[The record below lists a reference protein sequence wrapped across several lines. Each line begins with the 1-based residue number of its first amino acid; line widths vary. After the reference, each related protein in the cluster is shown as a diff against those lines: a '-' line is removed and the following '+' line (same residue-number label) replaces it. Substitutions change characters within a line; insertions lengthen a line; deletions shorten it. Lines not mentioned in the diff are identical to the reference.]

1 MAPVTRMAPRAVVT
15 AVTVVMVTPVTVVTG
30 VARRRTS
37 AERATS
43 ALLFSMR

>member
-1 MAPVTRMAPRAVVT
+1 MAPVTRMAPRAVVA
-15 AVTVVMVTPVTVVTG
+15 AVTMVTVTMVTAVTG